1 MDAISS
7 PASSAAADEVRSAAQ
22 RRLSALLT
30 NDKEVASQIHADD
43 FQLVTPLGAVFSK
56 EEYLGAVAAGIIHY
70 LAMELDSP
78 IDVRL
83 YHDVALIRYRA
94 QIEVEV
100 QGQAY
105 PRAPY
110 RFTDAY
116 EKRDGHWRIV
126 WSQGTGIA

>member
-7 PASSAAADEVRSAAQ
+7 HASSEADDVRSAAQ
-22 RRLSALLT
+22 KRLSALIT
-30 NDKEVASQIHADD
+30 VNMEVARQLHADD

-56 EEYLGAVAAGIIHY
+56 EEYLGAVAAGHLHY

-78 IDVRL
+78 IDVRM
-83 YHDVALIRYRA
+83 YDDVALLRYRS
-94 QIEVEV
+94 QIEIAV
-100 QGQAY
+100 QGQSY

-110 RFTDAY
+110 WFTDAY
-116 EKRDGHWRIV
+116 EKCDGQWQIV